1 MYSTP
6 QNIRKSLY
14 RYTLVGI
21 VILIILAAIVFYQ
34 VRLPSREVGGEFSIN
49 TPIPPKLSDKA
60 VLDYLEATSIIQH
73 RALFLHNTDTRETLF
88 KDMIRS
94 YLKLKDG
101 YSQYLTVDEFQK
113 YKEYHEDTYV
123 GLGMELEKSKNGD
136 ILCYP
141 YPGSAAQEAGI
152 KPGHRLLKV
161 NGEDV
166 RNKSLFS
173 VALMVRGKIGT
184 KLTLVISTAE
194 GNIKETVA
202 HLSKNELKTVTM
214 SRQDNM
220 PIIRILFFST
230 KTKMKLIEMLS
241 NLAHESVIILDL
253 RNNHGGDFHAAID
266 SADLFVP
273 PGKILAS
280 TIQRNGQNTYKSSN
294 AGKYLQPRILIWQ
307 DQGTASAA
315 EVFIAAL
322 TENDRA
328 TSIGV
333 QSFGKGEMQDIIE
346 LSNGS
351 ALILTTGYLVTPTG
365 VKYHESGLEPLYVI
379 DSAILNTSD
388 YMKKVRELH

>member
-1 MYSTP
+1 M
-6 QNIRKSLY
+6 
-14 RYTLVGI
+14 
-21 VILIILAAIVFYQ
+21 FYQ
-34 VRLPSREVGGEFSIN
+34 MRLPSREVGGELSIN
-49 TPIPPKLSDKA
+49 TPILPKLSDKA
-60 VLDYLEATSIIQH
+60 VLDYLEATSIIQQ

-166 RNKSLFS
+166 RDKSLFS

-220 PIIRILFFST
+220 PIIRISFFST

-241 NLAHESVIILDL
+241 NFAHESVIILDL

-379 DSAILNTSD
+379 DSAILNTGD